1 MEAVL
6 TTNADVTI
14 NKSANSIYKEYKN
27 QGGTLSF
34 KEFIEREKQKGVFPL
49 NIKLNEEVEN
59 SIIEF
64 EKQKNMDKK
73 ILGLPVKTV
82 VIAGSIIVL
91 AVVITK
97 FVKRK

>member
-6 TTNADVTI
+6 NETSEVTI
-14 NKSANSIYKEYKN
+14 NKSANTIYKEYKA

-34 KEFIEREKQKGVFPL
+34 KDFIEREKQKGVFPL

-59 SIIEF
+59 SIVQF
-64 EKQKNMDKK
+64 EKQKEMDKK

-91 AVVITK
+91 AIVITK
-97 FVKRK
+97 VVKKK